1 MQQRPKKIS
10 LRVEVSSTPSHTLGR
25 GGEDNDDDDDDNDD
39 DEQRR
44 RIGGANRRTRTID
57 SLSERDVMSMSLGEE
72 SGGGATDEAT
82 FMSPPP
88 VSSDSRSAARRRS
101 GVMATTPSMMM
112 TTPTPQK
119 ASSSPDLDPM
129 SVERQSGC
137 GSPRVY
143 YGGASK
149 RPRHSNDWVEDEVHP
164 SKVFFGSVMASSM
177 AKAFVYNTT
186 ISSPEGDQISQ
197 CAATTGDSSWGFGG
211 AAPLHHSQSDLPSL
225 LRRTLSGTYD
235 DRHNQQYES
244 GGVMGGGSGD
254 TATASRGASSAI
266 GIPAPGTMLVPAT
279 NGGVISRD
287 DFASAAYYHQ
297 QNGGGLPPSSPS
309 DPSPLLDLRKAALM
323 RSSSQNRRFAN
334 PSKNN
339 VATVTSENAAIPAK
353 AGALVGLPP
362 RWRAQCPGENPPETS
377 EGGIRGDEPP
387 KRRDGHGGASATHKE
402 GSLESRRC

>member
-10 LRVEVSSTPSHTLGR
+10 LRVELSSTPSHTLDR
-25 GGEDNDDDDDDNDD
+25 GGEDDDDDDD

-44 RIGGANRRTRTID
+44 RIGGANCRTRTID

-88 VSSDSRSAARRRS
+88 VSSDSRSAAARRRS

-112 TTPTPQK
+112 TTPTSQK

-137 GSPRVY
+137 GSPRLY

-177 AKAFVYNTT
+177 AKAFVCNTT

-197 CAATTGDSSWGFGG
+197 CAATTGDSSWSFGG
-211 AAPLHHSQSDLPSL
+211 TAPLHHCQSDLPSL
-225 LRRTLSGTYD
+225 LRRSLSGTYD
-235 DRHNQQYES
+235 DQQYES
-244 GGVMGGGSGD
+244 MGGGSGD
-254 TATASRGASSAI
+254 AATASRGASSGASSAI
-266 GIPAPGTMLVPAT
+266 GIPTPGAMVVPAT

-339 VATVTSENAAIPAK
+339 VAATSENAAISAK
-353 AGALVGLPP
+353 AGAQVGLPP
-362 RWRAQCPGENPPETS
+362 RWRAQCPGANPPATS
-377 EGGIRGDEPP
+377 EGGVRGDEPP
-387 KRRDGHGGASATHKE
+387 KRRDGRGGASAPHKE
-402 GSLESRRC
+402 GSRE

>member
-25 GGEDNDDDDDDNDD
+25 GGEDDDDDDDDNDDDDDD

-101 GVMATTPSMMM
+101 GVMATTPLMMM

-119 ASSSPDLDPM
+119 ASSSSPDLDPM

-137 GSPRVY
+137 GSPRLY

-177 AKAFVYNTT
+177 AKAFVCNTT

-197 CAATTGDSSWGFGG
+197 CAATTGDSSWSFGG

-235 DRHNQQYES
+235 DHHHNQQYHES

-254 TATASRGASSAI
+254 AATASRGASSSAI
-266 GIPAPGTMLVPAT
+266 GIPAPGTIVVPAT

-339 VATVTSENAAIPAK
+339 VAAATSEISAK
-353 AGALVGLPP
+353 AGAPVGLPP
-362 RWRAQCPGENPPETS
+362 RWRAQC
-377 EGGIRGDEPP
+377 GIRGDEPP
-387 KRRDGHGGASATHKE
+387 KRRDGHGGASAPHKE
-402 GSLESRRC
+402 GSDPSH

>member
-25 GGEDNDDDDDDNDD
+25 GGEDDDDDD

-72 SGGGATDEAT
+72 SGGGASDEAT

-88 VSSDSRSAARRRS
+88 VSSDSRSAERRRS

-112 TTPTPQK
+112 TTPTSQK
-119 ASSSPDLDPM
+119 ASSSPDLDQL
-129 SVERQSGC
+129 SVERQSGR
-137 GSPRVY
+137 GSPRLY

-149 RPRHSNDWVEDEVHP
+149 RPRYSNDWVEDEVHP

-177 AKAFVYNTT
+177 AKAFVCNTT

-197 CAATTGDSSWGFGG
+197 CAATTGDSPWSFGG

-235 DRHNQQYES
+235 DHHHNQQYES
-244 GGVMGGGSGD
+244 GRVMGGGSGD
-254 TATASRGASSAI
+254 AATASRGASSSAV
-266 GIPAPGTMLVPAT
+266 GIPAPGIMVVPAT

-339 VATVTSENAAIPAK
+339 VATTSENAAISAR
-353 AGALVGLPP
+353 AGVQAGLPP
-362 RWRAQCPGENPPETS
+362 RWRAQCPPGANPPAMS
-377 EGGIRGDEPP
+377 EGGIHGDEPP
-387 KRRDGHGGASATHKE
+387 KRRDGHGGASAPHKE
-402 GSLESRRC
+402 GSESRRC